1 MMILLLYRRWKRL
14 FPEEVILL
22 REARRMKKTVL
33 VSNFVDRESER
44 PLIGPSDFSS
54 LVNLPISEYG
64 NSRSGKKR
72 SRYIFSGQ
80 L

>member
-1 MMILLLYRRWKRL
+1 
-14 FPEEVILL
+14 
-22 REARRMKKTVL
+22 MKKTVL